1 MKDKHDKHDRKKQR
15 CFNRIDTKR
24 VYANVEHVQKGVKEY
39 GLNKDVYDFDMFFCD
54 VFALFL
60 KTVKYGD
67 VERVLNAAAKRVNV
81 EEVLQDN
88 ELTCNDKAVC

>member
-1 MKDKHDKHDRKKQR
+1 M
-15 CFNRIDTKR
+15 FNMSENDNGVSIELTQKEFMHMLNL
-24 VYANVEHVQKGVKEY
+24 YNKGVKEY

-67 VERVLNAAAKRVNV
+67 VERVLNAAAKKG
-81 EEVLQDN
+81 E
-88 ELTCNDKAVC
+88 C

>member
-1 MKDKHDKHDRKKQR
+1 MTSMTEKNNDVSIELTQKEFMRMLNMYK
-15 CFNRIDTKR
+15 
-24 VYANVEHVQKGVKEY
+24 KGVKEY

-88 ELTCNDKAVC
+88 ELTCNDKATC